1 MQAVE
6 QGIPGLRGFAYT
18 DHWCGFV
25 ECVWEVGAWFCSLFH
40 LFIVPNP
47 DLIQRIHLPF
57 AAIFFFQMNRS
68 EHSGN
73 LCGCVKNKNSN
84 PISIYIYIC
93 IYAKQKPAKSTSQRP
108 AAMDVFFLASGEPL
122 ATLDA
127 VKFEAQ
133 VAKILKQS
141 LAPELGIPVS
151 WICWCFFSLI
161 NPPLASWEDKLRFS
175 ILRSSAAT

>member
-84 PISIYIYIC
+84 PIYIYMQN
-93 IYAKQKPAKSTSQRP
+93 KNRP
-108 AAMDVFFLASGEPL
+108 SPHLNALRQWTCF
-122 ATLDA
+122 
-127 VKFEAQ
+127 
-133 VAKILKQS
+133 S
-141 LAPELGIPVS
+141 LHPVS
-151 WICWCFFSLI
+151 RWQL
-161 NPPLASWEDKLRFS
+161 LMR
-175 ILRSSAAT
+175 